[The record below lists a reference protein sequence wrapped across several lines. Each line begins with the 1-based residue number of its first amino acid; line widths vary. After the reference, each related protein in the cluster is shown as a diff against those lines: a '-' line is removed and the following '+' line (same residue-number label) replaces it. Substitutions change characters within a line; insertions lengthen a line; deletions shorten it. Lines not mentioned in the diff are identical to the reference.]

1 MDLNQAGQKR
11 YMDIIELEELRDA
24 AYENAKLYKEKTKKY
39 HDKRLRGKQF
49 VPWMKVLL
57 YNARLKFFP
66 GKLRSR
72 WSGPFEIIRVF
83 PYGVVELENLE
94 TQHRFKVNGYFV
106 KPYLEE
112 FKPNDDAEDYQNLHP
127 PW

>member
-1 MDLNQAGQKR
+1 
-11 YMDIIELEELRDA
+11 
-24 AYENAKLYKEKTKKY
+24 
-39 HDKRLRGKQF
+39 
-49 VPWMKVLL
+49 MKVLL

-83 PYGVVELENLE
+83 PYGAVELENPE
-94 TQHRFKVNGYFV
+94 TQHQFKVNGYFV

-112 FKPNDDAEDYQNLHP
+112 FKPNNDAEDYQNLHP
-127 PW
+127 PG